1 MKNIILLLSFFLLIN
16 IAFGQTKVA
25 TIVSEKEVKQI
36 FTATVKQKFG
46 ITFNIYR
53 VYRYTEKTG
62 TFLVAFTE
70 NIANITAKKDTLID
84 KIKGYCFKE
93 SNNLLEKQWEINDFI
108 AKQANDS
115 NVETTI
121 QFWTQYLDF
130 QDIDKDTIVEPILVY
145 GTKGIN
151 DYEDGRVKILVFYKG
166 KKVAIRHQNGVLDDE
181 RNTQIDIDFYD
192 LPQSLQSHVK
202 EIMNKIAINKHAIFP
217 NNLEAEMKK
226 RKTKIAE

>member
-1 MKNIILLLSFFLLIN
+1 MKNIILLLSSFLLIN
-16 IAFGQTKVA
+16 IAFGQTKGA

-46 ITFNIYR
+46 ITFNISR
-53 VYRYTEKTG
+53 VYRYTDKTG

-70 NIANITAKKDTLID
+70 NIANITAEKDTLID

-108 AKQANDS
+108 QANGI
-115 NVETTI
+115 NLETSI
-121 QFWTQYLDF
+121 HFWNRYLDF
-130 QDIDKDTIVEPILVY
+130 QDIDKDNVVEPILVY
-145 GTKGIN
+145 GIKSMN
-151 DYEDGRVKILVFYKG
+151 DYEGGRIKILIFYKG
-166 KKVAIRHQNGVLDDE
+166 KKVAIRHQNGVLDDQ
-181 RNTQIDIDFYD
+181 RSTQIDIDFYD

-202 EIMNKIAINKHAIFP
+202 EIMNKIASNKHAIFP